1 MARNGDRARERDSE
15 NRGGDARWMRLS
27 SKRLL
32 LGLCVLLVEPDTKSN
47 SALSLYWHTDADTHT
62 GHKHL
67 SLFLASAGW
76 CLAEEIKPNN
86 RGICLSSRRVPPP
99 HPHMTCPAFIHW
111 AACCQPQDG
120 PLPLPLPANPPPL
133 PGPGCTANRSVPAP
147 MFPPSSN
154 NQESSDMGAWNIHNS
169 HTATRSSLVPS
180 ILRGNCRAM
189 AAVRLNTAS
198 ASALSQTAPCVLTDC
213 AIRIKQH
220 FNLQCGLPN
229 DAGS

>member
-1 MARNGDRARERDSE
+1 MDGEKWRQDWGRDSE
-15 NRGGDARWMRLS
+15 NRGGDGRWMGLN

-32 LGLCVLLVEPDTKSN
+32 LCLCVLLVEPDTESN
-47 SALSLYWHTDADTHT
+47 SALSLYWHTHTDTNRRTDTHT

-120 PLPLPLPANPPPL
+120 PLPPPLPATPL
-133 PGPGCTANRSVPAP
+133 HPGLSALPTTLCPRPC
-147 MFPPSSN
+147 FPPRATTRSLAIWLL
-154 NQESSDMGAWNIHNS
+154 QIFI
-169 HTATRSSLVPS
+169 TATLQHRALCSVLLPLHFERQFSC
-180 ILRGNCRAM
+180 RGC
-189 AAVRLNTAS
+189 
-198 ASALSQTAPCVLTDC
+198 C
-213 AIRIKQH
+213 
-220 FNLQCGLPN
+220 
-229 DAGS
+229 